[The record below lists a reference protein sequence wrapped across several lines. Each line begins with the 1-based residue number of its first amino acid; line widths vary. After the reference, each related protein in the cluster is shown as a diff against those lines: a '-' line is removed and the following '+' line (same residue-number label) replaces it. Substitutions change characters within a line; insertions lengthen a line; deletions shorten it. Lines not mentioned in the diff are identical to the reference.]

1 MDAFLRQVG
10 INLLTEH
17 QTDER
22 GWIFY
27 AWVSGALLAPN
38 GE

>member
-10 INLLTEH
+10 IKLLTEH

-22 GWIFY
+22 GWIFHV
-27 AWVSGALLAPN
+27 WVSGALLAPN